1 MRIQQVTT
9 LPVALKEWRRVRSMS
24 QATLA
29 KEAHVSEGLIAQIET
44 GRRQPGLTNLLA
56 IARALEV
63 NANALAIIHG
73 DYSAVDADYDA
84 SIVAQT
90 TDVGDA
96 A

>member
-1 MRIQQVTT
+1 MRTQQVTT

-56 IARALEV
+56 IAKALGV

-73 DYSAVDADYDA
+73 DYAAADADYDA
-84 SIVAQT
+84 STDAQT